1 MRSGKKYQKL
11 NNNKMINLGVIGC
24 GSVSEMYLDYLS
36 CQKGVSL
43 FACSDVNVELAK
55 CVAGKYGISK
65 VITVPQL
72 LANKDI
78 DIVLNLTNPLS
89 HSLVNRAVLK
99 SKKNLFCEKPYA
111 LNSKEADIVLGLAK
125 KSRLSFYTAPDTY
138 LSEAYKSAKIFIEKG
153 GIGNVFSVNVIST
166 CRPVESWHPSPEFF
180 YKKGAGPLFD
190 RGVYYLTALV
200 FFFGKIISVG
210 GYSEKYI
217 PNRFYKRNKLT
228 RKISVESQ
236 THYSSIVK
244 FKNGVTATLMFSFD
258 VEPNPLKT
266 DIMTIYGSLGV
277 IDMPSPME
285 YSGVANVYDN
295 SLKKWVSVNNK
306 KKVGCLEGDI
316 RGVAVID
323 MVNELKSCRLNY
335 DNAII
340 ANHVIKVMEAIE
352 KSGKSNKIINI
363 K

>member
-1 MRSGKKYQKL
+1 M
-11 NNNKMINLGVIGC
+11 GVIGC

-36 CQKGVSL
+36 CQKDVCL

-55 CVAGKYGISK
+55 SVAGKYGISN
-65 VITVPQL
+65 VLTVPKL
-72 LANKDI
+72 LANKDV

-89 HSLVNRAVLK
+89 HSLINRSVLK

-111 LNSKEADIVLGLAK
+111 LNGKEADIILGLAK
-125 KSRLSFYTAPDTY
+125 KSGLLFYTAPDTY

-153 GIGNVFSVNVIST
+153 GIGTVFSVNVVST
-166 CRPVESWHPSPEFF
+166 CRPVENWHPNPEFF

-200 FFFGKIISVG
+200 FFFGKIISVSS
-210 GYSEKYI
+210 YSEKYI
-217 PNRFYKRNKLT
+217 PNRFYKRNKL
-228 RKISVESQ
+228 REKISVESQ

-266 DIMTIYGSLGV
+266 DIMKIYGSLGV
-277 IDMPSPME
+277 IDMPTPME
-285 YSGVANVYDN
+285 YGGVANVYN
-295 SLKKWVSVNNK
+295 NGLKKWVSVSGK
-306 KKVGCLEGDI
+306 KKVGYYLEGDI
-316 RGVAVID
+316 RGAAVID
-323 MVNELKSCRLNY
+323 MINELKSHRLNY
-335 DNAII
+335 DNALM

-352 KSGKSNKIINI
+352 KSGKANKIINI